1 MNDLAMNT
9 ESDLAFQE
17 EAIPASTEELQN
29 LLQTMTQREKPV
41 SQEEMMQA
49 AALLQEIVSSSSPA
63 VEVSKHL
70 DEIDN
75 LMPAIIDLNIQQARK
90 DGRPDLVSGLG
101 ELKKNISLQKSIQ
114 KGAYQQNQKQG
125 NHVAYSSEVFAG
137 KVAVFEPSTG
147 EVRNSERI
155 KLIKEGLYSTG
166 SLMTEK
172 EILKERPGLAIFSNA
187 FLDPQLMDMMAKF
200 SIARVP
206 IILDIDESFETQ
218 FLSRVNKA
226 DANLQLFD
234 RKLTASLFLANL
246 ITTASESFAES
257 LKASNYP
264 AMVIQNS
271 WSVANPYWTEKKE
284 TNAPTVQLGWFGNPE
299 NLDDL
304 AAIRRP
310 LVRILREFD
319 DKVRLVIVGNQNAY
333 RMFDLIPDSLK
344 TYIPYIAQEEIPY
357 ILNQVDILL
366 MPLWKA
372 NVANINSDDLF
383 MYAGI
388 KKIPWVASPS
398 NVSMKWTKGGMLC
411 STLDEWHTNLRYLI
425 LDKELRFALG
435 SDGFNKAASREI
447 RTNIGAWNQAFNLV
461 LSFQQPKRMIN

>member
-1 MNDLAMNT
+1 MNDLLMNT
-9 ESDLAFQE
+9 EGDLAFQE
-17 EAIPASTEELQN
+17 EVVPTSTEELQS
-29 LLQTMTQREKPV
+29 LLQTMTQRQKPV
-41 SQEEMMQA
+41 SQEEMMRA
-49 AALLQEIVSSSSPA
+49 ATMLKEIVSSSSPA

-114 KGAYQQNQKQG
+114 KDAYQNG
-125 NHVAYSSEVFAG
+125 TNRTNNSFEIFTG
-137 KVAVFEPSTG
+137 KVAVFEPSSS
-147 EVRNSERI
+147 EVKNSERI
-155 KLIKEGLYSTG
+155 KLIKEGLYSSG

-200 SIARVP
+200 SIAKVP

-218 FLSRVNKA
+218 FLSRVNKV
-226 DANLQLFD
+226 DSNLQLFD

-246 ITTASESFAES
+246 ITTASESFANS

-264 AMVIQNS
+264 AMVIPNC
-271 WSVANPYWTEKKE
+271 WSIANPYWTEKKE
-284 TNAPTVQLGWFGNPE
+284 NIGPTIQLGWFGTPE

-357 ILNQVDILL
+357 ILNQMDILL

-372 NVANINSDDLF
+372 NISNMNSDDLF

-398 NVSMKWTKGGMLC
+398 SVSTKWTKGGILC

-435 SDGFNKAASREI
+435 SDGFNKAATREI
-447 RTNIGAWNQAFNLV
+447 RTSIGSWNQAFNFV
-461 LSFQQPKRMIN
+461 ASFQHSGKKIN